1 MIILLYGILKIYFQN
16 LYIKNKVEFR
26 ILQLKKKIC
35 LFASEYGIVRGIKIK
50 NNYESYLI
58 KK

>member
-16 LYIKNKVEFR
+16 LYIKNKVEFG